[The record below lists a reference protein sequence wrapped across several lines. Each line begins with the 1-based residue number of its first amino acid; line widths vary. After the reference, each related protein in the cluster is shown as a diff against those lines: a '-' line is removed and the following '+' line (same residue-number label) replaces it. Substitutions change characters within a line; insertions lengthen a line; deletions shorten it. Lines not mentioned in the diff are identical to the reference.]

1 MKRLAG
7 FSALALIIGTSSGC
21 GWLWGEKG
29 YFRDRGSDYLSAR
42 ETAPMQLPP
51 DVQARRIEPLLPV
64 SSRVPTPSGVREFEL
79 PRPQAL
85 QTAAARHSDFSLQ
98 RSGEQRWVVAQ
109 RSPAEVWPL
118 ARQFFAENGLRI
130 SEERPETGE
139 LVSAWQTLPAGL
151 TRHLDDQKSEVSV
164 RLRIEP
170 GVQRNTSE
178 IFLLS
183 NVRSA
188 GSSTEPAWPT
198 RSAQPALDGALI
210 ERLQASLS
218 SAAGQG
224 GSVSLLADRR
234 YDAPERV
241 SLGTDGSGNPRL
253 SLATDLDRAWS
264 AVGRALQEADVRVD
278 DMNRSL
284 GIYYINL
291 AEGADKQGKESGF
304 FSRLLGGKSDA
315 SKDEARAERYQI
327 RLTSVG
333 GSVQVSVDKGLDTVA
348 PADVAR
354 RVLEMIQEHL
364 G

>member
-7 FSALALIIGTSSGC
+7 LSALALIVGTSSGC
-21 GWLWGEKG
+21 GWLWGEEG
-29 YFRDRGSDYLSAR
+29 YFRDRSGDYLTAR

-64 SSRVPTPSGVREFEL
+64 PAGVPTRSGGEFEV

-85 QTAAARHSDFSLQ
+85 RAAEQASDFSLQ

-118 ARQFFAENGLRI
+118 ARQFFEESGLGIAAEH
-130 SEERPETGE
+130 PQTGE
-139 LVSAWQTLPAGL
+139 LVSTWQPLERLPAGL
-151 TRHLDDQKSEVSV
+151 RRHAADEDAEISV
-164 RLRIEP
+164 RLRVEP

-183 NVRSA
+183 NTRPA
-188 GSSTEPAWPT
+188 GSSAEPAWPE
-198 RSAQPALDGALI
+198 RSQAPALDGALV
-210 ERLQASLS
+210 ERLQDSLS
-218 SAAGQG
+218 SAGRG
-224 GSVSLLADRR
+224 GSVSLLADRSF
-234 YDAPERV
+234 DAPNRV
-241 SLGTDGSGNPRL
+241 SLGRDGSGNPL
-253 SLATDLDRAWS
+253 LTLGTDFERAWS

-284 GIYYINL
+284 GVYYINL
-291 AEGADKQGKESGF
+291 AEGAAKPDEAPGF
-304 FSRLLGGKSDA
+304 FSRLLGGEADA
-315 SKDEARAERYQI
+315 DAVEARAERYQV
-327 RLTSVG
+327 RLTTVG
-333 GSVQVSVDKGLDTVA
+333 DSVQVSVDKDIETVA

-354 RVLEMIQEHL
+354 HVLGLIQKYL